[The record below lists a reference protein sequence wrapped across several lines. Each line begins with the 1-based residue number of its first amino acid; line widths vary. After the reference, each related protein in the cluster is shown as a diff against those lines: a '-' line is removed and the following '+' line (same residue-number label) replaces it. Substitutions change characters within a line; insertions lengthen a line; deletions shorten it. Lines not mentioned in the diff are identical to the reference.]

1 MLFYK
6 FIFIKIIQSIILGA
20 LILLSVL
27 YIFSIIELLSQNYEL
42 TDTLVIGLINTIEL
56 LMTIP
61 SILLLMSIILFW
73 NNLKKTNE
81 LIIIRHYLSLKK
93 IMLIYSLFILIFASL
108 EINKN
113 NLNSNIKYLKE
124 IYLKGFTETEINQKV
139 FFNFNNQELTISK
152 FNGLNIKKRIIAE
165 ISIYKFKNDIFEK
178 SIYSNENQI
187 IENKIVMKNPNIV
200 TSQSIKDIK
209 GQYVVNLEEFE
220 DGLYNNLGKLNL
232 SNKKELVNPIGLLK
246 KITLMIVLFAY
257 ISVFIS
263 REAINKNASALK
275 YISISVLIF
284 IYSFVT
290 SQIYLESY
298 HIVFHLSVLLTI
310 TFYLYKNLINE

>member
-178 SIYSNENQI
+178 SIFSNENHI
-187 IENKIVMKNPNIV
+187 IGNKIVMKNPNIV

-209 GQYVVNLEEFE
+209 GQYVINLEEFE
-220 DGLYNNLGKLNL
+220 DGLYNSLGKLNL

>member
-1 MLFYK
+1 MIFYK
-6 FIFIKIIQSIILGA
+6 FIFIKITQSIILGA

-152 FNGLNIKKRIIAE
+152 FNGLNIKKKIIAE

-187 IENKIVMKNPNIV
+187 IGNKIVMKNPNIV

-298 HIVFHLSVLLTI
+298 HIVFHLSVLLTL

>member
-139 FFNFNNQELTISK
+139 FFNFNNQKLTISK

-178 SIYSNENQI
+178 SIFSNENHI
-187 IENKIVMKNPNIV
+187 IGNKIVMKNPNIV

-209 GQYVVNLEEFE
+209 GQYVINLEEFE
-220 DGLYNNLGKLNL
+220 DGFYSNLDKLNL

>member
-113 NLNSNIKYLKE
+113 NLNSNIKHLKE
-124 IYLKGFTETEINQKV
+124 IYLEDFTETGINQKV

-187 IENKIVMKNPNIV
+187 IGNKIVMKNPNIV

>member
-113 NLNSNIKYLKE
+113 NLNSNIKHLKE
-124 IYLKGFTETEINQKV
+124 IYLEDFTETGINQKV

-178 SIYSNENQI
+178 SIYSNENKI
-187 IENKIVMKNPNIV
+187 IGNKIVMKNPNVI
-200 TSQSIKDIK
+200 TSQTIKDIE

-298 HIVFHLSVLLTI
+298 HIVFHLSVLLTL

>member
-113 NLNSNIKYLKE
+113 NLNSNIKNLKE
-124 IYLKGFTETEINQKV
+124 IYLMDFTETEINEKV

-152 FNGLNIKKRIIAE
+152 LNGLNIKKKFIKKSYRQKT
-165 ISIYKFKNDIFEK
+165 SYCYQYK
-178 SIYSNENQI
+178 
-187 IENKIVMKNPNIV
+187 
-200 TSQSIKDIK
+200 
-209 GQYVVNLEEFE
+209 
-220 DGLYNNLGKLNL
+220 
-232 SNKKELVNPIGLLK
+232 
-246 KITLMIVLFAY
+246 
-257 ISVFIS
+257 
-263 REAINKNASALK
+263 LK
-275 YISISVLIF
+275 Y
-284 IYSFVT
+284 
-290 SQIYLESY
+290 
-298 HIVFHLSVLLTI
+298 FH
-310 TFYLYKNLINE
+310 

>member
-187 IENKIVMKNPNIV
+187 IGNKIVMKNPNIV

-209 GQYVVNLEEFE
+209 GQYLVNLEEFG
-220 DGLYNNLGKLNL
+220 DGFYNNLDKLNL

-298 HIVFHLSVLLTI
+298 HILFHLSVLLTI

>member
-178 SIYSNENQI
+178 SIFSNENHI
-187 IENKIVMKNPNIV
+187 IGNKIVMKNPNIV

-232 SNKKELVNPIGLLK
+232 SNKKELFNQIGLLK

>member
-187 IENKIVMKNPNIV
+187 IGNKIVMKNPNIV

-298 HIVFHLSVLLTI
+298 HIVFHLSVLLTL

>member
-113 NLNSNIKYLKE
+113 NLNSNIKHLKE
-124 IYLKGFTETEINQKV
+124 IYLEDFTETGINQKV

-298 HIVFHLSVLLTI
+298 HIVFHLSVLLTL

>member
-187 IENKIVMKNPNIV
+187 IGNKIVMKNPNIV

-209 GQYVVNLEEFE
+209 GQYIVNLEEFK

>member
-187 IENKIVMKNPNIV
+187 IGNKIVMKNPNIV

-275 YISISVLIF
+275 YISISVLVF
-284 IYSFVT
+284 VYSFVT
-290 SQIYLESY
+290 SQIYLENY
-298 HIVFHLSVLLTI
+298 HIVFHLSVLLTLI
-310 TFYLYKNLINE
+310 FFLYKNLIDE

>member
-152 FNGLNIKKRIIAE
+152 FNGLNIKKKIIAE

-187 IENKIVMKNPNIV
+187 IGNKIVMKNPNIV

>member
-187 IENKIVMKNPNIV
+187 IGNKIVMKNPNIV
-200 TSQSIKDIK
+200 TSQSIKNIK

-220 DGLYNNLGKLNL
+220 DGLYNNLSKLNL

-298 HIVFHLSVLLTI
+298 HIVFHLSVLLTL

>member
-187 IENKIVMKNPNIV
+187 IGNKIVMKNPNIV

-209 GQYVVNLEEFE
+209 GQYVINLEEFE
-220 DGLYNNLGKLNL
+220 DGFYSNLDKLNL

-298 HIVFHLSVLLTI
+298 HILFHLSVLLTI

>member
-124 IYLKGFTETEINQKV
+124 IYLKDFTETEINQKV

-178 SIYSNENQI
+178 SIFSNENHI
-187 IENKIVMKNPNIV
+187 IGNKIVMKNPNIV

-209 GQYVVNLEEFE
+209 GQYVINLEEFE
-220 DGLYNNLGKLNL
+220 DGFYSNLDKLNL

>member
-6 FIFIKIIQSIILGA
+6 FIIIKVMQSIVLGA

-178 SIYSNENQI
+178 SIFSNENHI
-187 IENKIVMKNPNIV
+187 IGNKIVMKNPNIV

-209 GQYVVNLEEFE
+209 GQYLVNLEEFE
-220 DGLYNNLGKLNL
+220 DGLYNNLGKLIL
-232 SNKKELVNPIGLLK
+232 SNKKELLNPIGLLK

-263 REAINKNASALK
+263 RKAISKNASALK

>member
-263 REAINKNASALK
+263 RGAINKNASALK

-298 HIVFHLSVLLTI
+298 HIVFHLSVLLTL

>member
-139 FFNFNNQELTISK
+139 FFNFNNLELTISK

-165 ISIYKFKNDIFEK
+165 ISIYKFKNDIFLL
-178 SIYSNENQI
+178 NE
-187 IENKIVMKNPNIV
+187 
-200 TSQSIKDIK
+200 
-209 GQYVVNLEEFE
+209 L
-220 DGLYNNLGKLNL
+220 
-232 SNKKELVNPIGLLK
+232 NKKKLFF
-246 KITLMIVLFAY
+246 LMRI
-257 ISVFIS
+257 
-263 REAINKNASALK
+263 K
-275 YISISVLIF
+275 
-284 IYSFVT
+284 
-290 SQIYLESY
+290 
-298 HIVFHLSVLLTI
+298 
-310 TFYLYKNLINE
+310 

>member
-178 SIYSNENQI
+178 SIFSNENHI
-187 IENKIVMKNPNIV
+187 IGNKIVMKNPNIV

>member
-187 IENKIVMKNPNIV
+187 IGNKIVMKNPNIV

>member
-178 SIYSNENQI
+178 SIFSNENQI
-187 IENKIVMKNPNIV
+187 IGNKIVMKNPNIV

-209 GQYVVNLEEFE
+209 GQYVINLEEFE
-220 DGLYNNLGKLNL
+220 DGFYSNLDKLNL